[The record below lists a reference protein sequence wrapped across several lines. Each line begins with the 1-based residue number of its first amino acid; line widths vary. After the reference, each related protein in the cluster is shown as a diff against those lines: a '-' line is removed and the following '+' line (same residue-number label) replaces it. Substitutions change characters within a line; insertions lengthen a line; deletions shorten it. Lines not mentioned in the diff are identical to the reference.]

1 MRKQPAH
8 TTSFFGILFFLFI
21 ILLVVSC
28 GGRPMRSGSSGG
40 GQNKGLLSSVDE
52 DASSEKE
59 ESRSYKKRS
68 FGGGKRDRSDDQ
80 KPESPKPAKPTTRI
94 VIYHGYY
101 TVTVESVPVA
111 LKEARE
117 LAKKFGGYL
126 ESASTRDRSRRATIQ
141 IRVPVARFNDAL
153 KACEKLGEV
162 VSREVR
168 ARDIT
173 REFQDTRLR
182 LNSHRMVLKRM
193 RELLKK
199 TKKVE
204 ERVKILREIER
215 LTAKIETLTRR
226 LNYLKRQ
233 ASYSTIVLTLKAR
246 VAGTV
251 RGYIPSAFH
260 WIAGLK
266 PERRSIYDDGDDIEA
281 SAPGGF
287 FNNRYAFF
295 NRKRNVWLYTLP
307 RGGAGIRLG
316 AVKNEPK
323 GSLEFWKKALKIE
336 LENRKYK
343 FTAGSLGSI
352 EWFRIALLDKS
363 IYEVYVTRGA
373 KYIGITEILYDKMKT
388 ADKLKTSIHGFV
400 KTVRVK

>member
-1 MRKQPAH
+1 MKKQPAH
-8 TTSFFGILFFLFI
+8 KTSFFGILSFLLI
-21 ILLVVSC
+21 MLLALSC
-28 GGRPMRSGSSGG
+28 GGSKLMTLGG
-40 GQNKGLLSSVDE
+40 DRYKPASAAVDE
-52 DASSEKE
+52 DTISEKE
-59 ESRSYKKRS
+59 ESKSYKKRS
-68 FGGGKRDRSDDQ
+68 FNGGKRDRADDKKFEGS
-80 KPESPKPAKPTTRI
+80 KPVKQAARI

-101 TVTVESVPVA
+101 TITVESVPVA
-111 LKEARE
+111 LKEARQ
-117 LAKKFGGYL
+117 LAKQFGGYL

-162 VSREVR
+162 TNREVR

-246 VAGTV
+246 IVGTV
-251 RGYIPSAFH
+251 RGYIPSAFG

-266 PERRSIYDDGDDIEA
+266 PEKRSIYDDGDDVKA
-281 SAPGGF
+281 SAPSGF
-287 FNNRYAFF
+287 FNNRYAFYK
-295 NRKRNVWLYTLP
+295 RKRNVWLYTLP
-307 RGGAGIRLG
+307 RGGAGIRLAG
-316 AVKNEPK
+316 VKNEPR
-323 GSLEFWKKALKIE
+323 GNLAFWKKALKIE
-336 LENRKYK
+336 LENRKYT
-343 FTAGSLGSI
+343 FASGSLGSI
-352 EWFRIALLDKS
+352 EWFRITLPDKS
-363 IYEVYVTRGA
+363 IYEVYITSGE
-373 KYIGITEILYDKMKT
+373 KYIGIVEVLYDGVKT
-388 ADKLKTSIHGFV
+388 ADKMKSDIHRFV